1 VAGVAVVVAGE
12 VVVEVEVEV
21 KVEVE
26 MEVVVV
32 VVLGCCYC
40 STAGGCGGG
49 WDDAPKLAFTLAW
62 TCWLPA
68 NGTRQAIYMCVW
80 GMLCCAVRRAGGD
93 GCARG
98 VVRAVCGALGLIYK
112 EFVIVFDSAPL
123 GRL

>member
-1 VAGVAVVVAGE
+1 
-12 VVVEVEVEV
+12 
-21 KVEVE
+21 
-26 MEVVVV
+26 
-32 VVLGCCYC
+32 
-40 STAGGCGGG
+40 
-49 WDDAPKLAFTLAW
+49 
-62 TCWLPA
+62 
-68 NGTRQAIYMCVW
+68 MCVW